1 MSTPDRSSQ
10 KPGAPADPVVAPG
23 VLRTD
28 IDPNAHAVMIDF
40 DPRVISDDGVRKVA
54 ERLAPLGHQQ
64 YCKTLLH
71 LAGRASG
78 AAEDRI
84 ERKAQ
89 EIPGIRR
96 ARATFLGGVMTV
108 TFDDARL
115 TEAQVIDRVRSTGAP
130 VTSLPDSGAATPQ
143 DGLRYWFTGERL
155 EAVFTVLTLV
165 FMVAGWATSK
175 IGGFW
180 SVGFYAAAYLTG
192 GYFGVRAGLQSLR
205 QWTID
210 VDLLMVLA
218 AIGAAIVNAPF
229 EGAMLLFLFSL
240 SNVLQAYAID
250 RTRKAIQSLMKLRP
264 EKALV
269 RRGEGTMTLPVGE
282 LVVGDVLVV
291 RPGESIALD
300 SVIIEGSSAVDQA
313 SLTGESIPVS
323 RTVGD
328 PVFAGTI
335 NQTGGL
341 EVRVTRLA
349 KDSTIEKLV
358 RMVEEAQTEKADT
371 QRFLDRAEQFYAVG
385 VLLFTLGLILVPILF
400 LDETFRIAFYRAMT
414 VMVVA
419 SPCALII
426 STPASILSAIGGAAR
441 RGVLFKGG
449 VHLERAATI
458 KVVAFDK
465 TGTLTEGKPRV
476 TDVIVG
482 ERVVA
487 FVGQVR
493 SPGGVGNAPD
503 GKIVG
508 HVPSRGAGGNVPD
521 GRAVGHVP
529 SRGVGGDTPYGGIR
543 PTGVDG
549 EALSLLGLVGA
560 VELKS
565 EHPLAQAIVSEC
577 RTRGV
582 AVVDCAGFQSVS
594 GKGASAL
601 VDGRRI
607 AVGNAR
613 YFTALKLSLP
623 EAFARQVATLQDEG
637 KTVVIVGELDE
648 AHDSARFLGAV
659 AIADV
664 LRADAPE
671 VIRQLKADGITRVVM
686 LTGDN
691 TRVAQAIGRLAGV
704 DEVHAD
710 LLPEDKVRVIKEL
723 RNIGPVAMV
732 GDGVND
738 APALATATVGVAM
751 GAAGTDVAM
760 ETADVVLMSDN
771 LKNIVFALSLS
782 RRARTIIYQNLAFS
796 LLVIGVLIVSALG
809 FRLPLPVGVI
819 AHEGSTVLVCLN
831 GLRMLVYKGR

>member
-1 MSTPDRSSQ
+1 M
-10 KPGAPADPVVAPG
+10 PG
-23 VLRTD
+23 VVRTD
-28 IDPNAHAVMIDF
+28 IDPANHAVTIDF
-40 DPRVISDDGVRKVA
+40 DPRVISDEGVRQVA
-54 ERLAPLGHQQ
+54 EQLAPLGHQQ
-64 YCKTLLH
+64 YCKTLLQ

-78 AAEDRI
+78 AAEQKL

-89 EIPGIRR
+89 QIAGIRR

-108 TFDDARL
+108 TFDDAQL
-115 TEAQVIDRVRSTGAP
+115 SEAQVIEKVRQTGAAVGP
-130 VTSLPDSGAATPQ
+130 YAAEAEHPPKTA
-143 DGLRYWFTGERL
+143 REWFVFWTTGERL
-155 EAVFTVLTLV
+155 EAVFMVLTLV
-165 FMVAGWATSK
+165 FMVAGWATAK
-175 IGGFW
+175 VGGPW
-180 SVGFYAAAYLTG
+180 SVGCYVGAYLTG

-218 AIGAAIVNAPF
+218 ALGAAVVNAPF

-250 RTRKAIQSLMKLRP
+250 RTRKAIKSLMKLRP
-264 EKALV
+264 EKALA
-269 RRGEGTMTLPVGE
+269 RRDGGTVLLPVAE

-313 SLTGESIPVS
+313 SLTGESMPVS
-323 RTVGD
+323 KQVGD

-341 EVRVTRLA
+341 EVRVTKLA

-385 VLLFTLGLILVPILF
+385 VILFTVGLILVPILF
-400 LDETFRIAFYRAMT
+400 FGEAFQTAFYRAMT

-449 VHLERAATI
+449 VHLERAATV

-476 TDVIVG
+476 TDLIVG
-482 ERVVA
+482 NRVVS
-487 FVGQVR
+487 FR
-493 SPGGVGNAPD
+493 TAPD
-503 GKIVG
+503 
-508 HVPSRGAGGNVPD
+508 PA
-521 GRAVGHVP
+521 
-529 SRGVGGDTPYGGIR
+529 
-543 PTGVDG
+543 
-549 EALSLLGLVGA
+549 ALELLGLVGS
-560 VELKS
+560 VEVKS
-565 EHPLAQAIVSEC
+565 EHPLAQAIVTEC
-577 RTRGV
+577 RTRQV
-582 AVVDCAGFQSVS
+582 ALPDCAGFQSVS
-594 GKGASAL
+594 GKGASGL
-601 VDGRRI
+601 VNGRRI
-607 AVGNAR
+607 AAGNAR
-613 YFTALKLSLP
+613 YFAALNLALLDD
-623 EAFARQVATLQDEG
+623 FARQVATLQDEG

-664 LRADAPE
+664 LRADAPD
-671 VIRQLKADGITRVVM
+671 VIRQLKADGIVRVVM

-691 TRVAQAIGRLAGV
+691 TRVAQAIARQAGV

-723 RNIGPVAMV
+723 KSLGPVAMV

-760 ETADVVLMSDN
+760 ETADVVLMSDS
-771 LKNIVFALSLS
+771 LQNIVFALALS
-782 RRARTIIYQNLAFS
+782 RRARRIIYQNLAFS
-796 LLVIGVLIVSALG
+796 LAVIVVLIVSALG
-809 FRLPLPVGVI
+809 FKLLLPVGVV

-831 GLRMLVYKGR
+831 GLRMLAFKPRPLGSAAR